1 MFINF
6 YDVNSIKT
14 AQTRIIF
21 FFKNTA
27 KSKQKFKNNKNG
39 TRKRMIEERKPSFFW
54 VAKTRPNE
62 TVCHPGRGRTKSVII
77 RIDLECSKI

>member
-21 FFKNTA
+21 FKNTA
-27 KSKQKFKNNKNG
+27 KSKQKFKKITKMG
-39 TRKRMIEERKPSFFW
+39 PGKERKKENRIFW
-54 VAKTRPNE
+54 VAKPY
-62 TVCHPGRGRTKSVII
+62 VIPAVEE
-77 RIDLECSKI
+77 RNR

>member
-27 KSKQKFKNNKNG
+27 KSKQKLKNNKNE
-39 TRKRMIEERKPSFFW
+39 TRKRKKENRVFLGCQ
-54 VAKTRPNE
+54 
-62 TVCHPGRGRTKSVII
+62 TVCNPGRGRTKSVII
-77 RIDLECSKI
+77 RIDLEFSEI